1 METKEGVMGLT
12 SLQEHLTKYPTLK
25 ASYIQAPKQALK
37 NLIEYY
43 DKSQEWFSELKKIV
57 EIVKK

>member
-1 METKEGVMGLT
+1 MGLT